1 MRERFGAALQVVG
14 LLLMPFAVYEGV
26 REGGS
31 FGDEILYGFVGF
43 LLIVIG
49 RGLRGGG
56 SAK

>member
-1 MRERFGAALQVVG
+1 VRRHFGFALQLVG
-14 LLLMPFAVYEGV
+14 LVLMPLAFIQGFRDEWT
-26 REGGS
+26 